1 MYSSL
6 PMMFLRIMRTLR
18 VRKALLYASTL
29 IFVSGAFVGTARAS
43 VHSDH
48 ARTEIRQAIQ
58 AMGGVDVLR
67 SVHCLQFSAVGHRN
81 MLEQSLRPD
90 GPWWQDYFQLSE
102 IRDFQGQRER
112 VTSLHRGY
120 SSPDWWLQH
129 NSWNG
134 DPYYPTFVVDA
145 GAVAKVSD
153 GKFTRF
159 ASSHLQDVQ
168 EDLAFDPIQLLL
180 TALSSQDLHSEADRQ
195 FHGFTHH
202 VVTWVWKGL
211 PVRLLLNGYTELP
224 EMVEWTRPR
233 PYDVFWNPWGDVT
246 TQVSFGMWALEPD
259 GLRYPRQWTTE
270 RDGFPDSDTS
280 ITSLAVNPTIDGT
293 QLTIP
298 EETRKDYLAH
308 KVTIDELPLGFGG
321 AAPTE
326 IEPGITHIPGAWNV
340 NLIRQPDGIVV
351 LEGPI
356 SSGYSTRV
364 LGLVHKLYPGRPVKA
379 VITTSDSWPHIGG
392 LREYVARDIPIYALD
407 LDKAVLERL
416 FAASHR
422 LRPDD
427 LQLHPRNAELHLI
440 AKRSTLGSGENRL
453 ELIPYRTETGERQML
468 VYFPEYKLL
477 YTSDLFAPDT
487 GDSWFTPEYL
497 LELKLAVARE
507 NLDVTQV
514 FGMHYDL
521 TPYRTLQ
528 AALGNYL
535 KSN

>member
-1 MYSSL
+1 MLKLFLNMLSL
-6 PMMFLRIMRTLR
+6 
-18 VRKALLYASTL
+18 V
-29 IFVSGAFVGTARAS
+29 FVAGAFVDTARAS
-43 VHSDH
+43 TQPVQ
-48 ARTEIRQAIQ
+48 ARTEIQRAIHV
-58 AMGGVDVLR
+58 MGGESVLW
-67 SVHCLQFSAVGHRN
+67 SVHSLQFSAVGHRN

-90 GPWWQDYFQLSE
+90 GPWWQDYFQLTE
-102 IRDFQGQRER
+102 IRDFQGRRER
-112 VTSLHRGY
+112 LSSLHRGY
-120 SSPDWWLQH
+120 SSPEWWLQH
-129 NSWNG
+129 DSWDS
-134 DPYYPTFVVDA
+134 DPYFPTVVVDG

-159 ASSHLQDVQ
+159 SSSYLQNVE

-180 TALSSQDLHSEADRQ
+180 TALASQDLHSEADRQ

-202 VVTWVWKGL
+202 VVTWVWNGT
-211 PVRLLLNGYTELP
+211 PIHLLLNGYTGLP

-270 RDGFPDSDTS
+270 RNGLPDSDIS
-280 ITSLAVNPTIDGT
+280 ITSLTVNPTIDET

-298 EETRKDYLAH
+298 EDTRKDYLAH
-308 KVTIDELPLGFGG
+308 KLAIDELPLGFGG
-321 AAPTE
+321 AAPSE

-340 NLIRQPDGIVV
+340 NLIRQSDGIVV

-356 SSGYSTRV
+356 SSGYSTKV
-364 LGLVHKLYPGRPVKA
+364 FDQAHKLYPDMPVKA

-392 LREYVARDIPIYALD
+392 LREYVARGIPIYALD

-422 LRPDD
+422 MRPDD
-427 LQLHPRNAELHLI
+427 LQLHPRSAELHLLG
-440 AKRSTLGSGENRL
+440 KRSTLGAGPNRM

-477 YTSDLFAPDT
+477 YTSDLFAPDA
-487 GDSWFTPEYL
+487 GDTWFTPEYL
-497 LELKLAVARE
+497 LELKLALARE
-507 NLDVTQV
+507 NLDVSQV
-514 FGMHYDL
+514 FGMHYDV

-528 AALGNYL
+528 AALGTYL
-535 KSN
+535 KTN